1 MVKLLLFIILTIAMF
16 PFSGHLAILVVL
28 SGVLVILFVS
38 KLKSGSITIYQGDFH
53 KNKYFVIFMMSL
65 LAYSIISLLWVQD
78 ISGWIYYNVYLFIA
92 TVSIVV
98 CNNVLKT
105 KKDFLEIFSY
115 ISFMSVIHNIIGW
128 INVLT
133 GEYILSTSP
142 LIPDFREKGNPLS
155 LFNNTN
161 DFATFLVFSIFV
173 TLIVILNTKIK
184 TQRYLLSANVFSSL
198 LLLYLTM
205 SRANYLAFMLGLSIF
220 SLLLMQNRKAI
231 YALILVGGGALM
243 GFIFI
248 PQVFDAIN
256 NIIFTKIM
264 NNGDAIRINL
274 LKNGFHFI
282 DQSKGF
288 GVGAG
293 NISYYLQNFS
303 LYDSHNVNSLHNW
316 WMDILVTYGLLFFVL
331 YIIYYVMLLSRLK
344 QLRKSPNR
352 FVRTTA
358 ICLISIFSS
367 YLIGSIST
375 STNFPIIW
383 LWLFF
388 SIAIAFLN
396 IETQSDVLNIKG
408 NEIV

>member
-16 PFSGHLAILVVL
+16 PFNGHLTILIGL
-28 SGVLVILFVS
+28 SGVLVISFLS
-38 KLKSGSITIYQGDFH
+38 KLKSGSITINQDNFH
-53 KNKYFVIFMMSL
+53 KNKYFVIFMVSL
-65 LAYSIISLLWVQD
+65 LAYSLLSLLWVQD
-78 ISGWIYYNVYLFIA
+78 IVGWLYYNVYLFIA
-92 TVSIVV
+92 TVSVIV
-98 CNNVLKT
+98 CNNVLRT
-105 KKDFLEIFSY
+105 KKDFYEIFSY
-115 ISFMSVIHNIIGW
+115 ISFMAIIHNIIGW

-161 DFATFLVFSIFV
+161 DYATFMVFSIFV
-173 TLIVILNTKIK
+173 TIIVILNTKIK
-184 TQRYLLSANVFSSL
+184 AQRYLFSANILSSVV
-198 LLLYLTM
+198 LLYLTM
-205 SRANYLAFMLGLSIF
+205 SRANYLAFLLGVSVF
-220 SLLLMQNRKAI
+220 SLLFMNNRKTI
-231 YALILVGGGALM
+231 YSLILVGGGAVAGL
-243 GFIFI
+243 IFI
-248 PQVFDAIN
+248 PQVFQTIN
-256 NIIFTKIM
+256 TVIFTKVL

-288 GVGAG
+288 GIGAG

-303 LYDSHNVNSLHNW
+303 IYDPYNVSSLHNW

-331 YIIYYVMLLSRLK
+331 YIVYYVMLMLGLG
-344 QLRKSPNR
+344 QLRKSPDR
-352 FVRTTA
+352 FVRTTS
-358 ICLISIFSS
+358 ICLISIFAS

-396 IETQSDVLNIKG
+396 VETRSEELNVMG